1 MPYYSNP
8 LETHPIDEPIS
19 VANGKA
25 FTVFQLAD
33 TKGIIVDPFSGTSVD
48 AFSRVRVSESFTL
61 ADYKHVYGVNPDRK
75 SVV

>member
-8 LETHPIDEPIS
+8 LETHPIDEAVS

-33 TKGIIVDPFSGTSVD
+33 TKGI
-48 AFSRVRVSESFTL
+48 
-61 ADYKHVYGVNPDRK
+61 DRK